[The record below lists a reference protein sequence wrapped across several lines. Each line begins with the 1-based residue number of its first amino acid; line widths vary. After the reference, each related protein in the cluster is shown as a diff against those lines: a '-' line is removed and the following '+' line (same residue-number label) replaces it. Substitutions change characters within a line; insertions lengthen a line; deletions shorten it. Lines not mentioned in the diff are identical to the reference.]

1 MYTLNISIRVIS
13 DEEINIDISDKPEDW
28 DIHISYKGKPT
39 GKILWLKAQANI
51 VVIDDIIEFEN
62 EFNEAV
68 VLSKMT
74 PALNYL
80 TAKKVK
86 GQKELRL
93 GCIIENEFSG
103 FSISPKTMKLLVAH
117 DCHFLLSGIYFDDR
131 Q

>member
-62 EFNEAV
+62 EF
-68 VLSKMT
+68 
-74 PALNYL
+74 
-80 TAKKVK
+80 
-86 GQKELRL
+86 
-93 GCIIENEFSG
+93 SG
-103 FSISPKTMKLLVAH
+103 FSISQKTMKLLVAH

>member
-51 VVIDDIIEFEN
+51 VVI

-68 VLSKMT
+68 VLSKIT